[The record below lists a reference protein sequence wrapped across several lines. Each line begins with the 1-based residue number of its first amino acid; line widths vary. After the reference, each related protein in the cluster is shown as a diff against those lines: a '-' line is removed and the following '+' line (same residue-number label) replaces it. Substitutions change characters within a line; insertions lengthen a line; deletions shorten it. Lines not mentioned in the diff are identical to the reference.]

1 MTVTIRKEARLGLA
15 VAFVLA
21 ALTFSLSSCAK
32 PGSEAPLATT
42 TAAPAPT
49 PVIEAAQPQGA
60 PWYAARLEAMGFYVF
75 PVPEPL
81 PPMTVRELGGKEAGV
96 QAMAGKVVLLNFW
109 ATWCPP
115 CRAEMPSMQVLH
127 DKTRDVAFDIMA
139 VSVAE
144 KRDTVTGFLKDN
156 PRYKFPI
163 FLDENGS
170 ASAPFVSR
178 GIPTTFILDKQG
190 RAIAGVVG
198 AHMYDGPETVAF
210 FRELAERL

>member
-1 MTVTIRKEARLGLA
+1 MTASILKKARLGLA
-15 VAFVLA
+15 VALVLA
-21 ALTFSLSSCAK
+21 ASALVLGSCIK
-32 PGSEAPLATT
+32 PGSEAPVAAT
-42 TAAPAPT
+42 TAAPAAT
-49 PVIEAAQPQGA
+49 PAIETAPSQDA
-60 PWYAARLEAMGFYVF
+60 PWYAARLEEMGFYVF
-75 PVPEPL
+75 PAPEPL
-81 PPMTVRELGGKEAGV
+81 PPFTVRELGGGETGV
-96 QAMAGKVVLLNFW
+96 EAMAGKVVLLNFW

-115 CRAEMPSMQVLH
+115 CRAEMPSMQVLYE
-127 DKTRDVAFDIMA
+127 KTRDLAFDIMA